1 MGLKFLKLLKGDAR
15 LESLMKMPCTALCE
29 SSKISLEI
37 TERLFS
43 GNWEDILE
51 EISNSNIVQ
60 RDNIAFARKLNKDVA
75 KKAKTKESEVI
86 KESITKYPECILNL
100 QAKSYDHLWS
110 PKARRKLLIYILDE
124 WVKNNSKKTT
134 VKKLMSAL
142 SLPGFFDVKLRVELL
157 LLKNCP
163 AAA

>member
-86 KESITKYPECILNL
+86 KESITKYLECILNL
-100 QAKSYDHLWS
+100 
-110 PKARRKLLIYILDE
+110 
-124 WVKNNSKKTT
+124 
-134 VKKLMSAL
+134 
-142 SLPGFFDVKLRVELL
+142 
-157 LLKNCP
+157 
-163 AAA
+163 